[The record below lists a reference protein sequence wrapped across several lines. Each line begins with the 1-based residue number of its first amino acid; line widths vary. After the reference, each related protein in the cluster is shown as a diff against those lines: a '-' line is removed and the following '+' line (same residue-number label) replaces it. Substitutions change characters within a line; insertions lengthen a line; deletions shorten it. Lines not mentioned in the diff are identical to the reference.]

1 MTTDNFTDE
10 QVLEQPNGLFD
21 EMMNEVFGAYKG
33 NESAKNALRMA
44 FQAGW
49 LTAFS
54 QQKASLNG
62 LTELYIRAFRN
73 DALARSAMQTETKQ

>member
-21 EMMNEVFGAYKG
+21 EMMNEVFKAYKG
-33 NESAKNALRMA
+33 NENAENALRMA

-49 LTAFS
+49 LASAS
-54 QQKASLNG
+54 QQKHSQATLVD
-62 LTELYIRAFRN
+62 LYIRAFRN